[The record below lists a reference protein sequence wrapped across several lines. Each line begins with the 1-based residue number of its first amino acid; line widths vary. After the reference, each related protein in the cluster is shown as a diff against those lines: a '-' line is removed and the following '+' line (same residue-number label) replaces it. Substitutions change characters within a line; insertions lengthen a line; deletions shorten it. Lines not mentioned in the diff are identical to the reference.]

1 MKDISQK
8 SIKQFIAEAKMID
21 GAENAVFELS
31 EEIGNCL
38 VLTGEIQGKTHKKKS
53 MSSEENTVSL
63 CQQKS

>member
-38 VLTGEIQGKTHKKKS
+38 VLTGEI
-53 MSSEENTVSL
+53 
-63 CQQKS
+63 